1 MSKRLGVGDG
11 GTGVGSSGVGVAVV
25 VGEVAGITVSSGVSE
40 MTAFVVVT
48 EPVTEPQLATNQI
61 RITQRKHLTVGCICS
76 FRSRG

>member
-11 GTGVGSSGVGVAVV
+11 GTGVGGSGVGVAVG
-25 VGEVAGITVSSGVSE
+25 VGEVAGIAVSSGVSE